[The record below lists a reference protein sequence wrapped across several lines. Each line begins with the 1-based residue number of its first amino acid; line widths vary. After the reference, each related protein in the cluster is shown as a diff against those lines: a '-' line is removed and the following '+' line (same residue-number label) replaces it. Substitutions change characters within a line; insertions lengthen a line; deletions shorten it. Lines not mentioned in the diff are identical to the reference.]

1 MKKDKLKELRKL
13 RERAGI
19 KFDKSFRCQDA
30 EKNVHLFDK
39 EKFFKKIKERLLNM
53 GYVCSDD
60 FEFWAIAF
68 KFKYAERHHVGQ
80 GYKWKYF
87 YSSTFEISQEIV
99 DYLLRHNFIF
109 PKEEQ
114 IKQEVKQ
121 QEERQQ
127 NSKTKENKPK
137 KPKKEWTVAQQE
149 ERVERYKQ
157 HILNFNEKI
166 KEYKKLND
174 EKFLKN
180 YIGAKKQME
189 EKLVSAI
196 RKLEEMKSEVN

>member
-1 MKKDKLKELRKL
+1 MAKDKLNELRRL

-30 EKNVHLFDK
+30 EKNVHLFDQ
-39 EKFFKKIKERLLNM
+39 EKFFQKIKERLWNM
-53 GYVCSDD
+53 GYTCSED
-60 FEFWAIAF
+60 FEFWAIVY

-87 YSSTFEISQEIV
+87 YSSTFEITQEIV
-99 DYLLRHNFIF
+99 EYLLRHNFIF
-109 PKEEQ
+109 PKEEP
-114 IKQEVKQ
+114 IKQDNKQ
-121 QEERQQ
+121 QKSE
-127 NSKTKENKPK
+127 TKEKKPK
-137 KPKKEWTVAQQE
+137 KPKKEWTIAQQE
-149 ERVERYKQ
+149 ERVARYKQ
-157 HILNFNEKI
+157 HILNFDEKI

-174 EKFLKN
+174 DQFLKN

-196 RKLEEMKSEVN
+196 KKLESMKNELNEK